1 MSWYIATLK
10 KYAVFQGRA
19 RRMEYWYF
27 VLFNV
32 IFGFVLGF
40 IDGLIGTF
48 DMETGIGLLSAL
60 YALAVLLP
68 GLAVGVR
75 RLHDI
80 GRTGWWLLIVFV
92 PIIGAIVFL
101 VFAVQDS
108 QPEENE
114 YGPNPKEAA
123 VA

>member
-1 MSWYIATLK
+1 MSWYIAALK

-27 VLFNV
+27 VLFNL

-40 IDGLIGTF
+40 IDELTGTF
-48 DMETGIGLLSAL
+48 DIETGIGLLSGL

-68 GLAVGVR
+68 GVAVGVR

-80 GRTGWWLLIVFV
+80 GRTGWWLLIIFV
-92 PIIGAIVFL
+92 PIIGAIVLL
-101 VFAVQDS
+101 VFAVQYS